1 MGNAAVLWLGPI
13 FLLAAKEHKQLMKWN
28 DVDDD
33 DAGATATSDVTIA
46 INNNA
51 TTAAVDKD
59 DMDASVG
66 IGVMT
71 AMTILLMMAP
81 ANVTIRWMMLMNDDG
96 NDVQNGN
103 DGHKTSLPPTK
114 KVTTTAMTTTEMTSA
129 TIPSK
134 MMGPFLPPPIADNSW
149 TCRLPA
155 LCQTCSP
162 LTTLADPTAAN
173 PQRLCP
179 PPVIFT

>member
-1 MGNAAVLWLGPI
+1 MG
-13 FLLAAKEHKQLMKWN
+13 
-28 DVDDD
+28 DD

-46 INNNA
+46 IDNNA
-51 TTAAVDKD
+51 TTAAVNKD
-59 DMDASVG
+59 DMDASMV

-71 AMTILLMMAP
+71 TMTILLMMAP
-81 ANVTIRWMMLMNDDG
+81 ANVTISWMMLMNDDV
-96 NDVQNGN
+96 DDAQNGN
-103 DGHKTSLPPTK
+103 DGHKTSLLPTK
-114 KVTTTAMTTTEMTSA
+114 KVTTTATTAEKTSA

-134 MMGPFLPPPIADNSW
+134 MMGPLLPPPVAINSW

-155 LCQTCSP
+155 PCQTCSP

-179 PPVIFT
+179 PRDFHLAFFVFLHPRPRLCALDK

>member
-1 MGNAAVLWLGPI
+1 MM
-13 FLLAAKEHKQLMKWN
+13 LALQRRRM
-28 DVDDD
+28 
-33 DAGATATSDVTIA
+33 SRSPS
-46 INNNA
+46 
-51 TTAAVDKD
+51 TTML
-59 DMDASVG
+59 DMDASVA

-179 PPVIFT
+179 PPGDFHLAFFVLLHPRPHLCALTPFTQKKEFERF